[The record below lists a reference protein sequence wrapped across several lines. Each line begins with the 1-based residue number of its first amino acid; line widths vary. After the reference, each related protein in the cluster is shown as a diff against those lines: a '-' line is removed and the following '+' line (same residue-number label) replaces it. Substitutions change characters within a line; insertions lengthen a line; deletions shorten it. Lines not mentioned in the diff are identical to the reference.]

1 MEIIKAISSEFHQ
14 VVLTMT
20 VLTYA
25 RAEADAQLPI
35 ALPGYA
41 AAPLPGYGA
50 PLIYTPNPTSKK
62 TPVDF
67 KKMIKTY
74 SALKDA
80 RGNLCAPGNCRV
92 GFMQLCSTRSLRA
105 LRAPTSSLRP
115 LGLFD
120 FVLRALQALRPCDPC
135 NVAVIRLV
143 CVRVR
148 WG

>member
-1 MEIIKAISSEFHQ
+1 
-14 VVLTMT
+14 MT

-25 RAEADAQLPI
+25 SADADAQLPI

-92 GFMQLCSTRSLRA
+92 GFMQ
-105 LRAPTSSLRP
+105 
-115 LGLFD
+115 
-120 FVLRALQALRPCDPC
+120 
-135 NVAVIRLV
+135 
-143 CVRVR
+143 
-148 WG
+148 

>member
-1 MEIIKAISSEFHQ
+1 
-14 VVLTMT
+14 MT

-25 RAEADAQLPI
+25 SADADAQLPI

-92 GFMQLCSTRSLRA
+92 GFMQLCSTRSLGASGPQLLVCA
-105 LRAPTSSLRP
+105 LWASLTSSFAPFRRSGRVTNETMRSLESVVGIFFRQIQKKNS
-115 LGLFD
+115 D
-120 FVLRALQALRPCDPC
+120 KSKR
-135 NVAVIRLV
+135 IR
-143 CVRVR
+143 
-148 WG
+148 

>member
-1 MEIIKAISSEFHQ
+1 
-14 VVLTMT
+14 MT

-92 GFMQLCSTRSLRA
+92 GFMQLCSTRSL
-105 LRAPTSSLRP
+105 
-115 LGLFD
+115 G
-120 FVLRALQALRPCDPC
+120 
-135 NVAVIRLV
+135 AVF
-143 CVRVR
+143 
-148 WG
+148 